1 MASSTSSVCLN
12 ASLVSITCFLT
23 RCAGGFEAE
32 AITHVEGTVDP
43 VRDIKIIDGELQLK
57 DLETAERQRE
67 VFKKATRR
75 AHDAEGEA
83 GLVRTPVVRC
93 LKLS

>member
-1 MASSTSSVCLN
+1 MSLRVARVNNVFSDSV
-12 ASLVSITCFLT
+12 
-23 RCAGGFEAE
+23 CAGGFDAE

-83 GLVRTPVVRC
+83 GLVRTPLVRC